1 MRKATFWELLL
12 VFLIVLIAY
21 GYFTGLPR
29 GNGNSRLGL
38 VKSFVEKGRL
48 DIDEY
53 HATSL
58 PTPDES
64 YFEKHYYSD
73 KAIGASLL
81 GIEFYFPVYTFC
93 KHFGCEISIRL
104 FTELSTFLVISL
116 LCALLAPIVYSFASK
131 LSGSA
136 SFALLITASICLGT
150 TIYPFSTRYYSHAL
164 VAMFLFVI
172 FYIWFDIKNEEKI
185 NLFKVL
191 LSGFLLGYTFITEYP
206 TALIVACLGVYIL
219 YVLSKKKELLNF
231 KVYALLIVS
240 ALIPVC
246 ATLLYNNVV
255 FHNPFSTGYA
265 YEANP
270 EFSGP
275 QSQGLM
281 GIGLPNLVV
290 LFYMTFHATIGV
302 FWQNPVLV
310 IAFAGWAV
318 LLIKNSNYRA
328 EAILSFAI
336 VLIYF
341 VVMSGYFHWWG
352 GNSPAVRGIIPVL
365 PFFVIPLIFT
375 PKKLRGLLLILALIS
390 IFQMFMVTAASENG
404 LTFIASSSTMEHL
417 SIANMFQKT
426 MIYSVF
432 VPNFLAN
439 SLAVNRGQEFFNL
452 TGIKSLVP
460 FFVAE
465 IALLLFF
472 FAYLRIARRNPSKT
486 DAKNG

>member
-1 MRKATFWELLL
+1 MRKVTFWELLH
-12 VFLIVLIAY
+12 VFLIVLLAY
-21 GYFTGLPR
+21 GYFVGLPR

-81 GIEFYFPVYTFC
+81 GIEFYFPVYRFC
-93 KHFGCEISIRL
+93 RLLGCEISIRL

-116 LCALLAPIVYSFASK
+116 LCALMAPLVYSFASR

-136 SFALLITASICLGT
+136 SFALLITAIICLGT

-172 FYIWFDIKNEEKI
+172 FYIWFDIKNQEKI

-191 LSGFLLGYTFITEYP
+191 LSGFLFGYTFITEYP
-206 TALIVACLGVYIL
+206 AALIMVCLGGYIL
-219 YVLSKKKELLNF
+219 YVLFKKKALLNI
-231 KVYALLIVS
+231 KVYALLIIS
-240 ALIPVC
+240 ALLPVC
-246 ATLLYNNVV
+246 ATLLYNHAV
-255 FHNPFSTGYA
+255 FHNPLSTGYA

-281 GIGLPNLVV
+281 GIGLPNLAV

-310 IAFAGWAV
+310 VAFAGWAV
-318 LLIKNSNYRA
+318 LLFKNSDYRA

-336 VLIYF
+336 ILIYF

-352 GNSPAVRGIIPVL
+352 GNSPSVRGIIPAI
-365 PFFVIPLIFT
+365 PFFAIPLIFT

-390 IFQMFMVTAASENG
+390 IFQMFIVVAASENG
-404 LTFIASSSTMEHL
+404 LTLIASNSVMEHL
-417 SIANMFQKT
+417 SVGTMFQKT

-432 VPNFLAN
+432 VPNFLTKN
-439 SLAVNRGQEFFNL
+439 LAVNRGQEFFNL
-452 TGIKSLVP
+452 TGFKSLVP

-465 IALLLFF
+465 IGLLLFF
-472 FAYLRIARRNPSKT
+472 FAYLRNRTKKSIS
-486 DAKNG
+486 DG